1 MERSNIFS
9 EQIIE
14 FLKKKK
20 IRENKLVYDKE
31 KKDKKYDVNNFKV
44 YRTNELNK
52 NTVHFILQN
61 EKKDGANKNQIAEHA
76 IRHNNIKDGKT
87 ENGDEI
93 FSKNFDNSPIL
104 KIKNIKLKINKYLD
118 KCHDVSNEK
127 LKKYHIDVNKIIDEI
142 KEETLIRTSLLQ
154 KNLQTSNQLIDEYI
168 QKSVTIKWD
177 NPNVGFQSLANKKD
191 NYQVAIKY
199 YENTFLFYLDKNFI
213 KTTNNTLD
221 NPLPNNGS
229 SRNSKIEN
237 GTETGNFQTIEEI
250 KMHITQRMK
259 EISNNWVSVENIFT
273 KLNEDINNFIL
284 YFEKKYEDSKK
295 DINKKIQELES
306 QLKETIYYTNNEIN
320 VLIDNESEKNN
331 IFIELLNYFND
342 YILHLYKY
350 IYNKYKECENIFY
363 NILYEHDHN
372 DNCYV
377 YLSISENYINN
388 LKNEKFLKYIINMF
402 ENNYVNIYNDRI
414 NKIKKDEYFVDFFI
428 LENSQ
433 DFFTPFNQYYE
444 NYMNKYE
451 QIERLLISYKN
462 VTFKLF
468 FDFTNFNNIIKNH
481 TKKKR
486 ELTKDQPY
494 NTLSKLKKRDGTK
507 NLTHFDDKKLKR
519 EIYEQYISNILNYY
533 NAINLRDDYFLL
545 TFFEFLENLK
555 SCVIMSYIEIQ
566 KNITHYNNYCKIE
579 SNKLKK
585 NYDILYNKYN
595 INVKKCMNC
604 TDYIQLTEL
613 HKENFELA
621 KNIQLFFCTV
631 EENANSTNNT
641 FVTKL
646 KEKLEIL
653 FLSILKKAKIIS
665 TGMQEAII
673 VEKKNKSTKKKN
685 YEHVRTY
692 NDTDLKVTKQ
702 EKENSKKIIKNIEKD
717 STNMKQISIS
727 EDDNIVI
734 KQLIGEE
741 INYKYIFDF
750 TSFFQTIYDNYK
762 NNIKTL
768 LCSKEFK
775 SKNNYPLYKKN
786 EKNKTQEKRHRKKK
800 ACNLQ
805 TNGGKIKISA
815 EILVRNMLHQFQKKK
830 DEELAKREQLAEID
844 KTQKDISFL
853 NQDKNDEEE
862 NDNIPIDELNYDNI
876 MYNIQILKKMFEE
889 FLQTYYTNF
898 KDVLFEHMLKIKEN
912 VEQEEYTKYFEK
924 IYKNDYIKTMEENEK
939 AISQIAENLK
949 SKFIKNKEN
958 FDNLINKLNN
968 LINEY
973 THVIDDQNIEESL
986 MKSLNKVNKLFLK
999 MEKQEEKNYKR
1010 EHQNDCEYG
1019 EDFDV
1024 LVNNFKNNYKNFQD
1038 KLQNMI
1044 NELNK
1049 EIKKV
1054 QTYYDMVIKIKE
1066 KNIDIE
1072 EIKKCLQNSINFRQN
1087 IIKKKNDIQ
1096 NLYNS
1101 NIYIFN
1107 NKIKAI
1113 QTNNATI
1120 KKVTKNTLTSNET
1133 ITYLHA
1139 KEEIKNVI
1147 LIFYFLLYHIKN
1159 SISITK
1165 IAKQNNTQS
1174 GGTSKLPSPI
1184 ITLPGQVKKTSIKS
1198 SIREEKSSHKDET
1211 KASTPQNKK
1220 IIPNPICD
1228 NKKEIINTN
1237 EINIKTK
1244 FEEIDKHIYNK
1255 LKLFQKIKNIYE
1267 LRIST
1272 NSILD
1277 NIFLSTIISK
1287 NINSLLFSKNGNPL
1301 KEEID
1306 HVITFSTQ
1314 NNKANKEFLKV
1325 SDDFKGSE
1333 KKIDKENS
1341 FEKKNETA
1349 LNLVDAENDV
1359 KIYIENILTRKKY
1372 SDLKFFL
1379 YTCIYIISIITKILT
1394 PYNNNFFKEKTGE
1407 YNHVLFIYYDISYLV
1422 YKNYILQNNE
1432 KIKNNN
1438 LKELYIQKDTISSY
1452 IYYPNNMLYKIKL
1465 FNLYNFEK
1473 KVVEE
1478 FLHTHF
1484 YTLSKMQTKENK
1496 ENPNWIKIREE
1507 YMPDVYTLST
1517 YLKVVSKKV
1526 AYFAFKEVYDHH
1538 SHLSSQRIDIMQ
1550 QNFVSK
1556 FEETSEELEIKDDVP
1571 DTILMRKAELYK
1583 LFNLYIIGIK
1593 NILSNHLYS
1602 LYENLYSNFIFF
1614 VYLLNMLPCNSG
1626 LDQNENKISVFEAY
1640 SFCNIMQNAKTA
1652 QIAFRNLFKTPR
1664 FPSPFSSD
1672 DLSDIKKKVES
1683 VYGINYEKK
1692 KKINE
1697 AKISN
1702 NINKEQFHMPYNN
1715 EHSYIVNKLE
1725 RKIEKYM
1732 LKFYA
1737 DITKKMDTK
1746 KIEIIKIISNDKKNN
1761 RKYYE

>member
-1 MERSNIFS
+1 MEHTNIFT
-9 EQIIE
+9 EKINE

-20 IRENKLVYDKE
+20 IRENILVYDKE
-31 KKDKKYDVNNFKV
+31 KKEKKYDVNNFKV
-44 YRTNELNK
+44 HRTPEIHK
-52 NTVHFILQN
+52 NAVHFILQN
-61 EKKDGANKNQIAEHA
+61 EKDNANKNQVTEHA
-76 IRHNNIKDGKT
+76 IWHDNIKD
-87 ENGDEI
+87 DEI
-93 FSKNFDNSPIL
+93 IQKNLTDSSIL
-104 KIKNIKLKINKYLD
+104 KIENIKLKINKYLD
-118 KCHDVSNEK
+118 KCHDVSTKK

-142 KEETLIRTSLLQ
+142 KEETLIRTGLLQ
-154 KNLQTSNQLIDEYI
+154 KDLQTSNQLIDEYI
-168 QKSVTIKWD
+168 QKSITIKWD
-177 NPNVGFQSLANKKD
+177 NPNVDFQSLANKKD

-199 YENTFLFYLDKNFI
+199 YQNIFLFYLDKNFI
-213 KTTNNTLD
+213 SSPNNTLD
-221 NPLPNNGS
+221 NPLINNSNNNGS
-229 SRNSKIEN
+229 CRNNKIEN
-237 GTETGNFQTIEEI
+237 GTKTEHFQTIEEI
-250 KMHITQRMK
+250 KIHITQRME
-259 EISNNWVSVENIFT
+259 EISNNWLSVENIFT
-273 KLNEDINNFIL
+273 KLNENINNFIL

-295 DINKKIQELES
+295 DINKKIQELET

-320 VLIDNESEKNN
+320 VLIDNENEKNN

-363 NILYEHDHN
+363 NILNEHDHN

-377 YLSISENYINN
+377 YLSIYENYINN
-388 LKNEKFLKYIINMF
+388 LKNEKFLKYIINIF
-402 ENNYVNIYNDRI
+402 ENNYLNIYNDRI
-414 NKIKKDEYFVDFFI
+414 NQIKKDEYFVNFFI

-433 DFFTPFNQYYE
+433 DFFIPFNQYYE

-451 QIERLLISYKN
+451 QIEYLLISYKN
-462 VTFKLF
+462 VILKLF
-468 FDFTNFNNIIKNH
+468 FDFTNFTNIIKNH
-481 TKKKR
+481 TKKKG
-486 ELTKDQPY
+486 ELAKDQTY
-494 NTLSKLKKRDGTK
+494 KTLSKLKKRDATK

-519 EIYEQYISNILNYY
+519 EIYEHYISNILNYY

-555 SCVIMSYIEIQ
+555 SYVIMSYIEIQ

-579 SNKLKK
+579 SNKLTKDF
-585 NYDILYNKYN
+585 DILYNKYN
-595 INVKKCMNC
+595 VNVKKCMNC
-604 TDYIQLTEL
+604 TDYLQLTEL
-613 HKENFELA
+613 HKKNLELA
-621 KNIQLFFCTV
+621 KNIQLFFSTV
-631 EENANSTNNT
+631 EENANSTNNK

-653 FLSILKKAKIIS
+653 FLSVLKKAKIIS
-665 TGMQEAII
+665 TDIQEAII

-692 NDTDLKVTKQ
+692 NDTDLKVPKQ
-702 EKENSKKIIKNIEKD
+702 EKENNKKIIKNIDQD
-717 STNMKQISIS
+717 STNVKQININ

-750 TSFFQTIYDNYK
+750 TRFFQTIYDNYK

-775 SKNNYPLYKKN
+775 SKNSYPLYKKN
-786 EKNKTQEKRHRKKK
+786 EKNKTYEKRHRKKK
-800 ACNLQ
+800 TCNIQ
-805 TNGGKIKISA
+805 MNNGKIKISTD
-815 EILVRNMLHQFQKKK
+815 ILVRNMLQFQKKK
-830 DEELAKREQLAEID
+830 NEELAKRDQLAEID
-844 KTQKDISFL
+844 KKQEDISFL
-853 NQDKNDEEE
+853 NQDKNDEKE

-876 MYNIQILKKMFEE
+876 MYNINILKKIFED

-898 KDVLFEHMLKIKEN
+898 KGVLFEHMLKIKEN

-924 IYKNDYIKTMEENEK
+924 IYKNNYIKTIEENEK
-939 AISQIAENLK
+939 AINQIAENLK
-949 SKFIKNKEN
+949 YKFIKNKQN

-973 THVIDDQNIEESL
+973 THVVDNQNIEELL

-999 MEKQEEKNYKR
+999 MEKKDEKKDEKNYKR
-1010 EHQNDCEYG
+1010 EHQNDYEYG
-1019 EDFDV
+1019 EENFDV

-1066 KNIDIE
+1066 QNIDIE

-1087 IIKKKNDIQ
+1087 IIKKKNNIQ

-1107 NKIKAI
+1107 NKMKTIK
-1113 QTNNATI
+1113 TNNATI
-1120 KKVTKNTLTSNET
+1120 KKVTKNTLTTNET
-1133 ITYLHA
+1133 ITYLHT
-1139 KEEIKNVI
+1139 KEEIKNII

-1159 SISITK
+1159 SIFITK
-1165 IAKQNNTQS
+1165 IDKQNNSQYGSTPKFS
-1174 GGTSKLPSPI
+1174 LPI
-1184 ITLPGQVKKTSIKS
+1184 TTLPGQVKKTSIKS
-1198 SIREEKSSHKDET
+1198 SIREGKNSNKDET
-1211 KASTPQNKK
+1211 KDNTPQNKK
-1220 IIPNPICD
+1220 ILPNPASD
-1228 NKKEIINTN
+1228 NKKVIINTN
-1237 EINIKTK
+1237 EINIKTT

-1255 LKLFQKIKNIYE
+1255 LQIFQKIKNIYE
-1267 LRIST
+1267 LRINT

-1277 NIFLSTIISK
+1277 NIFLSTFISK
-1287 NINSLLFSKNGNPL
+1287 NINSLLFSKSGNPL

-1314 NNKANKEFLKV
+1314 NKKDSKESSKL
-1325 SDDFKGSE
+1325 SNDFNGSE

-1341 FEKKNETA
+1341 LGKKTEGD
-1349 LNLVDAENDV
+1349 LNLVDTENDV
-1359 KIYIENILTRKKY
+1359 AKYIENILTRKKY

-1407 YNHVLFIYYDISYLV
+1407 YNHVLFIYYDISYLI
-1422 YKNYILQNNE
+1422 YKNYILQNDE

-1438 LKELYIQKDTISSY
+1438 LKELYIQKDTMSSY
-1452 IYYPNNMLYKIKL
+1452 IYFTNNMLYKIKL

-1473 KVVEE
+1473 KIVKE

-1484 YTLSKMQTKENK
+1484 YTLTKIQINENK

-1507 YMPDVYTLST
+1507 YMPDIYTLAT
-1517 YLKVVSKKV
+1517 YLKVISKKI
-1526 AYFAFKEVYDHH
+1526 AYFTFKEIYGHH
-1538 SHLSSQRIDIMQ
+1538 NHLTSQRIDIMQ
-1550 QNFVSK
+1550 QNFILK
-1556 FEETSEELEIKDDVP
+1556 FEKTSEELEIKDDVP
-1571 DTILMRKAELYK
+1571 DSKLMRKTELYK

-1614 VYLLNMLPCNSG
+1614 IYLLNMLPCNSR
-1626 LDQNENKISVFEAY
+1626 L
-1640 SFCNIMQNAKTA
+1640 
-1652 QIAFRNLFKTPR
+1652 
-1664 FPSPFSSD
+1664 
-1672 DLSDIKKKVES
+1672 DLSE
-1683 VYGINYEKK
+1683 
-1692 KKINE
+1692 
-1697 AKISN
+1697 
-1702 NINKEQFHMPYNN
+1702 
-1715 EHSYIVNKLE
+1715 
-1725 RKIEKYM
+1725 
-1732 LKFYA
+1732 
-1737 DITKKMDTK
+1737 
-1746 KIEIIKIISNDKKNN
+1746 
-1761 RKYYE
+1761 

>member
-1 MERSNIFS
+1 MEDSNIFS
-9 EQIIE
+9 EKINE

-31 KKDKKYDVNNFKV
+31 KKEKKYDVNNFKV
-44 YRTNELNK
+44 HRTPEINK
-52 NTVHFILQN
+52 NAVHFILQN
-61 EKKDGANKNQIAEHA
+61 EKKGDTNKNQVAEHE
-76 IRHNNIKDGKT
+76 IRHNNIKDGEI
-87 ENGDEI
+87 ENVDEI
-93 FSKNFDNSPIL
+93 IQKNLTNSSIL

-118 KCHDVSNEK
+118 KCHDVSTEK

-154 KNLQTSNQLIDEYI
+154 KDLQTSNQLINEYI
-168 QKSVTIKWD
+168 QKSITIKWD
-177 NPNVGFQSLANKKD
+177 NPNVDFQSLENKKD

-199 YENTFLFYLDKNFI
+199 YENIFLFYLDKNFI
-213 KTTNNTLD
+213 TSTNNTLD
-221 NPLPNNGS
+221 NPLTNNSNNNGS
-229 SRNSKIEN
+229 SRNREMEN
-237 GTETGNFQTIEEI
+237 GTKTENFQTIEEI
-250 KMHITQRMK
+250 KMHITQRM
-259 EISNNWVSVENIFT
+259 EDISNNWLSVENIFT

-306 QLKETIYYTNNEIN
+306 QLKETIYYTNTEIN
-320 VLIDNESEKNN
+320 VLIDNENEKND

-388 LKNEKFLKYIINMF
+388 LKNEKVLKYIINMF

-414 NKIKKDEYFVDFFI
+414 SKIKKDEYFVNFFI

-433 DFFTPFNQYYE
+433 DFFIPFNQYYE

-451 QIERLLISYKN
+451 QIEHLLISYKN
-462 VTFKLF
+462 VILKLF
-468 FDFTNFNNIIKNH
+468 FDFTNFTNIIKNH

-486 ELTKDQPY
+486 ELAKDQSY
-494 NTLSKLKKRDGTK
+494 KTLSKLKKRGVTK
-507 NLTHFDDKKLKR
+507 NLTRFDDKKLKR
-519 EIYEQYISNILNYY
+519 EIYEHYISNILNYY

-579 SNKLKK
+579 SNKLTKDF
-585 NYDILYNKYN
+585 DILYNKYN
-595 INVKKCMNC
+595 INVEKCMNC
-604 TDYIQLTEL
+604 ADYIQLTEL

-646 KEKLEIL
+646 KEKLGIL

-665 TGMQEAII
+665 TDIQEAII

-692 NDTDLKVTKQ
+692 NDTDLKATKP
-702 EKENSKKIIKNIEKD
+702 EKENNKKTIKNIDHD
-717 STNMKQISIS
+717 SANVKQISMN

-775 SKNNYPLYKKN
+775 SKNSYPLYKKN

-800 ACNLQ
+800 TCNVQ

-830 DEELAKREQLAEID
+830 NEELAKRDQLAEID
-844 KTQKDISFL
+844 KKQEDISFL
-853 NQDKNDEEE
+853 NQDKNDEKE

-876 MYNIQILKKMFEE
+876 MYNIQILKKIFEE

-898 KDVLFEHMLKIKEN
+898 KGVLFEHMLKIKEN

-924 IYKNDYIKTMEENEK
+924 IYKNNYIKTIEENEK

-949 SKFIKNKEN
+949 YKFIKNKEN

-973 THVIDDQNIEESL
+973 THIIDNQNIEELL

-999 MEKQEEKNYKR
+999 MEKKEEKNYKR
-1010 EHQNDCEYG
+1010 EHQNDYEYG
-1019 EDFDV
+1019 EENFDI

-1120 KKVTKNTLTSNET
+1120 TKVTKNTLTSNET
-1133 ITYLHA
+1133 ITYLHT
-1139 KEEIKNVI
+1139 KEEIKNII

-1159 SISITK
+1159 SMFITK
-1165 IAKQNNTQS
+1165 IAKQNNSQYGSTTKFS
-1174 GGTSKLPSPI
+1174 SPI
-1184 ITLPGQVKKTSIKS
+1184 TALPGQVKKTTIKS
-1198 SIREEKSSHKDET
+1198 SVRERKNSNTDET
-1211 KASTPQNKK
+1211 KDNTPQNKK
-1220 IIPNPICD
+1220 ILSNPTCD
-1228 NKKEIINTN
+1228 NKKVIINTN
-1237 EINIKTK
+1237 EINIKAT
-1244 FEEIDKHIYNK
+1244 FEELDKHIYNK
-1255 LKLFQKIKNIYE
+1255 LNIFQKIKNIYE

-1287 NINSLLFSKNGNPL
+1287 NINSLLFSKSGNPL

-1314 NNKANKEFLKV
+1314 NKKVSKEYSKV

-1341 FEKKNETA
+1341 LAKKSEPD
-1349 LNLVDAENDV
+1349 LNLIDIENDV
-1359 KIYIENILTRKKY
+1359 TKYIENILTRKKY

-1407 YNHVLFIYYDISYLV
+1407 YNHALFIYYDISYLI
-1422 YKNYILQNNE
+1422 YKNYILQNDE

-1438 LKELYIQKDTISSY
+1438 LKELYIQKDTMSSY
-1452 IYYPNNMLYKIKL
+1452 IYFTNNMLYKIKL

-1473 KVVEE
+1473 KIVEE

-1484 YTLSKMQTKENK
+1484 YTLSKMQINENK

-1507 YMPDVYTLST
+1507 YMTDIYTLAT
-1517 YLKVVSKKV
+1517 YLKVISKKI
-1526 AYFAFKEVYDHH
+1526 AYFAFKEIYDHH
-1538 SHLSSQRIDIMQ
+1538 NHLTSQRIDIMQ
-1550 QNFVSK
+1550 QNFILK

-1571 DTILMRKAELYK
+1571 DTKLMRKAELYK

-1626 LDQNENKISVFEAY
+1626 LGQNESPHNFPHQACGTSFAKIHF
-1640 SFCNIMQNAKTA
+1640 MD
-1652 QIAFRNLFKTPR
+1652 
-1664 FPSPFSSD
+1664 SSID
-1672 DLSDIKKKVES
+1672 YDLSDIKKKVES

-1692 KKINE
+1692 KKKISGT
-1697 AKISN
+1697 KISN
-1702 NINKEQFHMPYNN
+1702 NLNKEHFHMPYNN

-1725 RKIEKYM
+1725 KKIEKYM
-1732 LKFYA
+1732 LKFYE

>member
-1 MERSNIFS
+1 MEDSNIFS
-9 EQIIE
+9 KKINE

-31 KKDKKYDVNNFKV
+31 KKEKIYDVNNFKV
-44 YRTNELNK
+44 HRTAEVNK

-61 EKKDGANKNQIAEHA
+61 EKKGDANKNQVAEHA
-76 IRHNNIKDGKT
+76 IQHNNIKDGET
-87 ENGDEI
+87 EKVDEI
-93 FSKNFDNSPIL
+93 ISTNLTNSSIL

-118 KCHDVSNEK
+118 KCHDVSTEK

-142 KEETLIRTSLLQ
+142 KEETLTRTSLLQ
-154 KNLQTSNQLIDEYI
+154 KDLQTSNQLIDEYI
-168 QKSVTIKWD
+168 QKSITIKWD
-177 NPNVGFQSLANKKD
+177 NPKVDFQSLTNKKD

-199 YENTFLFYLDKNFI
+199 YENIFLFYLDKNFI
-213 KTTNNTLD
+213 TSTNNTLD
-221 NPLPNNGS
+221 NPLINNSNNNGS
-229 SRNSKIEN
+229 SRNREIEN
-237 GTETGNFQTIEEI
+237 GTKTENFQTIEEI
-250 KMHITQRMK
+250 KMHITQRME
-259 EISNNWVSVENIFT
+259 EISNNWLSVENIFT

-320 VLIDNESEKNN
+320 VLIDNENEKNN

-388 LKNEKFLKYIINMF
+388 LKNEKVLKYIINMF

-414 NKIKKDEYFVDFFI
+414 NKIKKDEYFVNFFI

-433 DFFTPFNQYYE
+433 DFFIPFNQCYE
-444 NYMNKYE
+444 NYMIKYE
-451 QIERLLISYKN
+451 QIERFLISYKN
-462 VTFKLF
+462 IILKLF
-468 FDFTNFNNIIKNH
+468 FDFTNFTNIIKNH
-481 TKKKR
+481 TKKKG
-486 ELTKDQPY
+486 ELAKGQPY
-494 NTLSKLKKRDGTK
+494 NTLSKLKKRDVTK
-507 NLTHFDDKKLKR
+507 NLTRFEDKKLKR
-519 EIYEQYISNILNYY
+519 EIYEHYISNILNYY

-579 SNKLKK
+579 SNKLTKDF
-585 NYDILYNKYN
+585 DILYNKYN
-595 INVKKCMNC
+595 INVEKCMNC
-604 TDYIQLTEL
+604 TDYLQLTEL

-646 KEKLEIL
+646 KEKLGIL

-665 TGMQEAII
+665 TDIQEAII

-692 NDTDLKVTKQ
+692 NDTDLKATKH
-702 EKENSKKIIKNIEKD
+702 EKENKKKILKNIDQD
-717 STNMKQISIS
+717 STNVKQINTN

-775 SKNNYPLYKKN
+775 SKNSYPLYKKN
-786 EKNKTQEKRHRKKK
+786 EKNKTQEKSHRKKK
-800 ACNLQ
+800 TCNVQ

-830 DEELAKREQLAEID
+830 NEELAKRDQLAEID
-844 KTQKDISFL
+844 KKQEDISFL
-853 NQDKNDEEE
+853 NQNKNDEKE

-876 MYNIQILKKMFEE
+876 MYNIQILKKIFEE

-898 KDVLFEHMLKIKEN
+898 KGILFEHMLKIKEN

-924 IYKNDYIKTMEENEK
+924 IYKNNYIKTIEENEK

-949 SKFIKNKEN
+949 CKFIKNKEN

-973 THVIDDQNIEESL
+973 THVIDNQNVEELL

-999 MEKQEEKNYKR
+999 MEKKEEKNYKR
-1010 EHQNDCEYG
+1010 EHQNDYEYG
-1019 EDFDV
+1019 EENFDV

-1107 NKIKAI
+1107 NKIKSI

-1120 KKVTKNTLTSNET
+1120 TKATKNKLTSNET
-1133 ITYLHA
+1133 ITYLHT
-1139 KEEIKNVI
+1139 KEEIKNII

-1159 SISITK
+1159 SIFITK
-1165 IAKQNNTQS
+1165 IAKQNNSQYGSTAKPS
-1174 GGTSKLPSPI
+1174 SPI
-1184 ITLPGQVKKTSIKS
+1184 NALPGQVKKTTIKS
-1198 SIREEKSSHKDET
+1198 SIRERKNSNKDET
-1211 KASTPQNKK
+1211 KDNTPQNKK
-1220 IIPNPICD
+1220 ILPNPICD
-1228 NKKEIINTN
+1228 NKKVIINTN

-1255 LKLFQKIKNIYE
+1255 LNIFQKIKNIYE

-1287 NINSLLFSKNGNPL
+1287 NINSLLLSKSGNTL

-1314 NNKANKEFLKV
+1314 NKKVYKECSKM
-1325 SDDFKGSE
+1325 SDDFNGSE

-1341 FEKKNETA
+1341 LEKKSEA
-1349 LNLVDAENDV
+1349 DLSLVDIENV
-1359 KIYIENILTRKKY
+1359 AKYIENILTRKKY
-1372 SDLKFFL
+1372 NDLKFFL

-1407 YNHVLFIYYDISYLV
+1407 YNHVLFIYYDISYLI
-1422 YKNYILQNNE
+1422 YKNYILQNAE

-1438 LKELYIQKDTISSY
+1438 LKELYIQKDTMSSY
-1452 IYYPNNMLYKIKL
+1452 IYFTNNMLYKIKL

-1473 KVVEE
+1473 KIVEE

-1484 YTLSKMQTKENK
+1484 YTLSKMKINENK

-1507 YMPDVYTLST
+1507 YMTDIYTLTT
-1517 YLKVVSKKV
+1517 YLKVISKKI
-1526 AYFAFKEVYDHH
+1526 AYFAFKEIYDHH
-1538 SHLSSQRIDIMQ
+1538 NHLTSQRIDIMQ
-1550 QNFVSK
+1550 QNFILK
-1556 FEETSEELEIKDDVP
+1556 FEETSEELEIKDDIP
-1571 DTILMRKAELYK
+1571 DTKLMRKAELYK
-1583 LFNLYIIGIK
+1583 LFNLYIIRIK

-1602 LYENLYSNFIFF
+1602 LYENMYSNFIFF

-1626 LDQNENKISVFEAY
+1626 LSQNESPHNLPYQACDTSFAKIHFMDRSIDY
-1640 SFCNIMQNAKTA
+1640 
-1652 QIAFRNLFKTPR
+1652 
-1664 FPSPFSSD
+1664 

-1692 KKINE
+1692 KK
-1697 AKISN
+1697 KSM
-1702 NINKEQFHMPYNN
+1702 EQ
-1715 EHSYIVNKLE
+1715 
-1725 RKIEKYM
+1725 KYP
-1732 LKFYA
+1732 
-1737 DITKKMDTK
+1737 
-1746 KIEIIKIISNDKKNN
+1746 II
-1761 RKYYE
+1761 